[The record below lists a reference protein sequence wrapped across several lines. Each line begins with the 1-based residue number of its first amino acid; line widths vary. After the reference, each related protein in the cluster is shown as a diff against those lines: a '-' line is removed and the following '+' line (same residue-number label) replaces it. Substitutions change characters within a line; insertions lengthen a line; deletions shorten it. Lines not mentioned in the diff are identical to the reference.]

1 VGRRRRGRRG
11 CVVRIVS
18 GVIIVLLRP
27 EEFSKDQLGL
37 KAVSPLRERVPGSG
51 EDWREHVSVE
61 REAYS
66 TEVE

>member
-1 VGRRRRGRRG
+1 
-11 CVVRIVS
+11 
-18 GVIIVLLRP
+18 VLLRP
-27 EEFSKDQLGL
+27 EGFSKDQLGL